1 MQNRKKII
9 IITITIA
16 LILILVAV
24 VLIFLNKKEDKN
36 KETNKKGFTSDD
48 AAIKANNLYKTE
60 NTDIEMYENKNCY
73 VATVRD
79 ISTQEILNEYC
90 IDKKNGQVK
99 EIARRDINSN
109 TSSGY

>member
-1 MQNRKKII
+1 MQNSKKII
-9 IITITIA
+9 IISTAIA
-16 LILILVAV
+16 LILIAVATL
-24 VLIFLNKKEDKN
+24 LIFLNKKEDKN

-99 EIARRDINSN
+99 EIGRPSKEANPTI
-109 TSSGY
+109 GY

>member
-16 LILILVAV
+16 FTLILVAV
-24 VLIFLNKKEDKN
+24 VLIYLNKNKD
-36 KETNKKGFTSDD
+36 KETNKKDFTSDD

-109 TSSGY
+109 ASSGY